1 MTYTLTEY
9 LASATMLDTHGV
21 RGVGMRVS
29 VFSHAVRVACCFCV
43 GRGRTYVFVNGSGF
57 DCMKKAACRHCNGL
71 GWIVNPNGWA
81 ILRAVE
87 RLPGV
92 EFPAEADV
100 KPQTAQA
107 HRTPTVSPSRPSNPS
122 TWTDA

>member
-1 MTYTLTEY
+1 M
-9 LASATMLDTHGV
+9 
-21 RGVGMRVS
+21 
-29 VFSHAVRVACCFCV
+29 
-43 GRGRTYVFVNGSGF
+43 FVNGSGF

-71 GWIVNPNGWA
+71 GWIVNPNGWANAVAAMGQLHANGTKNGWDALVVIHGKVGTSGQWRGETIATYEEARDLA

-107 HRTPTVSPSRPSNPS
+107 HRTPTVSPSRPSNPR
-122 TWTDA
+122 